1 MTTRHA
7 TALLLAL
14 AALAGGGC
22 GDSGRP
28 LGLAPA
34 ASGPASGSPLAS
46 ATTGGVPLVEGVS
59 LSPPPDLTYTVVLL
73 NEPEGDFLYAVEAG
87 WLTFDGRCWTPT
99 TAVPCRILA
108 MYPNP
113 WQRGVD
119 SPLEGAR
126 P

>member
-1 MTTRHA
+1 M
-7 TALLLAL
+7 LAL
-14 AALAGGGC
+14 AALAAGGC

-28 LGLAPA
+28 LGLTPA
-34 ASGPASGSPLAS
+34 ASGPASGSPLAR
-46 ATTGGVPLVEGVS
+46 ATAWEVPLAEDVS
-59 LSPPPDLTYTVVLL
+59 LSPPPGLTYTVVLL

-87 WLTFDGRCWTPT
+87 WLTFDGTTWTPT

-108 MYPNP
+108 MYPDP

-119 SPLEGAR
+119 SPSQGTR